1 MYRLLR
7 SISPTAN
14 TTPWWLSLLLLL
26 FVGLPAKAVDDPD
39 GVQFTLSGC
48 RQEAGAV
55 IPSGDPLV
63 APLCEDGA
71 YTTGNLGK
79 MWAELDLVPHRL
91 KVSKQNNDPSQTY
104 RVVVSGDNIL
114 SSGLVGWDRITVP
127 VLNPNSDAGCAIA
140 GVGPI
145 STASGSVGGVDQ
157 IVYRYIDITHPS
169 GATCIVDYA
178 QRLSITSAGFSGSSL
193 QSQFLKQN
201 LDSIGQRTL
210 SIPVADILP
219 QEISKVM
226 TATQDI
232 DNDWNITK
240 SVTPVSFSF
249 GDTCSP
255 EAVLSKDVNVTVTWT
270 KTPTLGGVHVQTII
284 TANNPSSR
292 DVLIKVT
299 DTIKAGASVIDVVNT
314 SIMTGLNPDAGG
326 FVLLPANTSMP
337 VLEHSFDAASDVTDL
352 NDIAVAEYKDPIFND
367 VSIPTE
373 DDTATASAT
382 IEVGDTLNA
391 TASIKDTEVISG
403 AGLSFSVEPVMFG
416 SFNGYTPE
424 NKATQVVWESGP
436 VSSSGSITFYKTVYL
451 DGPAIIT
458 DGLLKDT
465 AVLSPIDSATR
476 SASANTT
483 ITADAT
489 VELTIK
495 KSLSADILQGGESVT
510 FYFDATGPESP
521 SASIQFNAGDTEKE
535 TTLTG
540 LKPGQYSVSEQFIA
554 GFNIEDPVSVDL
566 NLPNCSATV
575 TFENTPRT
583 ASAKVKKLTLPEG
596 NEAGWSFTLY
606 QDGNAIE
613 GPLMTDANGDVLFS
627 STLGEGSY
635 EVKEVLQDGWKLTDV
650 IDPRNDNGDSNCT
663 FVIDLPADA
672 DEVFTCTF
680 ENTQDGKIIVEKQ
693 TLPDGDEQLFAF
705 EGDLA
710 GNISDGLTLE
720 MSVAPGV
727 YTSTELDNLDNWDLV
742 SISCN
747 DNNSEGSLENRTATF
762 NVEAGETVKCVFTN
776 RKDGEIIIRKQVEG
790 QSGLDLAGT
799 FTFTGDNGLSFGP
812 LVTANDMTL
821 VAHPAVPVTPGFYN
835 VAEDDPSNQL
845 FAFKEAYCD
854 DNNSGQNGVR
864 NASINVEPG
873 ETVTCTFVNTK
884 QAAPGRVV
892 IEKITIGGTDTF
904 GYDFDLGGFSLTTLS
919 ENTKVDEAFEGVE
932 AGVYNI
938 QEQDPTPEYDLIA
951 LTCVDDKEI
960 DENTTSWS
968 LNDRSAVI
976 SVDDGETVT
985 CTFTNRKRA
994 RIIVEKFAAPSDTGQ
1009 DFEFDASYLDAN
1021 FFLKHGENNTSGWL
1035 VPATYSVGELTPEG
1049 WDLTSAT
1056 CNNNDSPDSIQL
1068 NSGDVVTCTF
1078 KNVQRAQ
1085 IKLVKEIEG
1094 SSNTFDFTHD
1104 IAGLDTMLTP
1114 ADNSSAS
1121 DLSDLLKPGSYS
1133 IAEVAEAGWDL
1144 VSASCDDNDG
1154 NDPASIQLDPGE
1166 LVTCTFKNVQRGMV
1180 DVVKTLAGSPLGDG
1194 DVFTFDIRLGD
1205 GLGGAIATATA
1216 AGPLG
1221 IGESVDFSCTAEGPY
1236 CTTVDGMA
1244 KLPILNGGNPVQ
1256 YAFCETGMNPGWQNV
1271 EVDEF
1276 GTPLVPQNW
1285 FVPGGGDPEADNST
1299 ECIAFTLMAGETTRF
1314 YIDDVPPPGGDARTI
1329 GYWKNWTSCDGRGNQ
1344 DPVMDQNLPI
1354 TLYSG
1359 FSIGTSL
1366 LGEAPDDQCAI
1377 AVDLLDKRHIGDPDL
1392 VRDSDKRANDAAY
1405 GLAAQ
1410 YVAYLL
1416 NQNAGA
1422 GTCAA
1427 ASSAAMQAAVLLDS
1441 INFDGT
1447 GSYLPSGKKDS
1458 DLNMSPKDYKA
1469 LQSLARDLAGT
1480 LDSYNNNELCF

>member
-26 FVGLPAKAVDDPD
+26 FIGLPAKAVDDPD
-39 GVQFTLSGC
+39 GVQFTLTGC

-91 KVSKQNNDPSQTY
+91 EVKKQNNDPAQTY

-127 VLNPNSDAGCAIA
+127 VLNPNSDTGCAIA
-140 GVGPI
+140 SVGPI

-255 EAVLSKDVNVTVTWT
+255 EAVLSKDVNVTVSWT
-270 KTPTLGGVHVQTII
+270 KTPTLGGVHVQTVV

-299 DTIKAGASVIDVVNT
+299 DTIKAGASVLDVADT
-314 SIMTGLNPDAGG
+314 SIMTGLNPDADG

-391 TASIKDTEVISG
+391 TASIVDTEVISG
-403 AGLSFSVEPVMFG
+403 DGLSFSVEPVMFG

-451 DGPAIIT
+451 DGPAILN
-458 DGLLKDT
+458 DGQLTDT
-465 AVLSPIDSATR
+465 AVLTPIDSATR
-476 SASANTT
+476 NASATTT

-495 KSLSADILQGGESVT
+495 KSLSADILQGNESVT
-510 FYFDATGPESP
+510 FYFDATGPENQM
-521 SASIQFNAGDTEKE
+521 ASIQFNAGDTEKE

-540 LKPGQYSVSEQFIA
+540 LMPGQYSVSEQAIA
-554 GFNIEDPVSVDL
+554 GFDIEEPVPVNL

-583 ASAKVKKLTLPEG
+583 ASAKVKKLTQPEG

-606 QDGNAIE
+606 QDGNPIE
-613 GPLMTDANGDVLFS
+613 GPRMTDANGDLLFS
-627 STLGEGSY
+627 SNLGEGSY

-672 DEVFTCTF
+672 DQVFTCTF

-693 TLPDGDEQLFAF
+693 TLPDGDAQLFTF

-790 QSGLDLAGT
+790 QPGLDLAGT

-835 VAEDDPSNQL
+835 VVEDDPSNQL

-864 NASINVEPG
+864 NVSINVEPG

-892 IEKITIGGTDTF
+892 IEKITIGGIGTF
-904 GYDFDLGGFSLTTLS
+904 DYDFDLDDFSLTTLS
-919 ENTKVDEAFEGVE
+919 ENTAVDQTFEGVDP
-932 AGVYNI
+932 GVYNI
-938 QEQDPTPEYDLIA
+938 QELDPTPEYDLIA
-951 LTCVDDKEI
+951 LTCVDGKEI
-960 DENTTSWS
+960 DENTTEWN
-968 LNDRSAVI
+968 LNTRSAVI

-985 CTFTNRKRA
+985 CTFTNRKR
-994 RIIVEKFAAPSDTGQ
+994 G
-1009 DFEFDASYLDAN
+1009 
-1021 FFLKHGENNTSGWL
+1021 
-1035 VPATYSVGELTPEG
+1035 
-1049 WDLTSAT
+1049 
-1056 CNNNDSPDSIQL
+1056 
-1068 NSGDVVTCTF
+1068 
-1078 KNVQRAQ
+1078 Q
-1085 IKLVKEIEG
+1085 IKLVKVIEG
-1094 SSNTFDFTHD
+1094 FSNTFDFTHQ

-1121 DLSDLLKPGSYS
+1121 DLSDLLQPGTYS
-1133 IAEVAEAGWDL
+1133 IAEDAEAGWDL
-1144 VSASCDDNDG
+1144 VSASCDDNNG
-1154 NDPASIQLDPGE
+1154 NGPASIQLDPGE

-1256 YAFCETGMNPGWQNV
+1256 YAFCETGMDPGWKNV

-1329 GYWKNWTSCDGRGNQ
+1329 GYWKNWTSCDGRGSQ

-1392 VRDSDKRANDAAY
+1392 VGDSDKRANDAAY

-1447 GSYLPSGKKDS
+1447 GSYLPSNKKDS
-1458 DLNMSPKDYKA
+1458 DLNMSPNDYKE
-1469 LQSLARDLAGT
+1469 LQSLANELAGT